1 MPSQLPTFSLDS
13 QFCDTSAGGHGH
25 LLLLPA
31 TGTQASSS
39 LPPPPEQGQQQGLKS
54 TRMQD
59 EEEDDDDFVS
69 RTKTSCI
76 ATMELFPGPGEL
88 GAVHAKLREELV
100 HLKAHGQEGSHR
112 YVMQEMALRV
122 LERKE
127 VEYVVL
133 QTEEGGREGG
143 QERKRRNWRSS
154 NTQQL
159 GYALEELQR
168 GVLAPVGLDPR
179 RTRFLGV
186 APEILADISLVV
198 QGHGGEQEQEMGAW

>member
-1 MPSQLPTFSLDS
+1 M
-13 QFCDTSAGGHGH
+13 
-25 LLLLPA
+25 LLPA

-39 LPPPPEQGQQQGLKS
+39 LPPPREQGQQALKS
-54 TRMQD
+54 TRSRMKE
-59 EEEDDDDFVS
+59 EEEDDDDDFVPTTTSTS
-69 RTKTSCI
+69 RI
-76 ATMELFPGPGEL
+76 ATSELFPGPGEL
-88 GAVHAKLREELV
+88 AAVHAKLREELV

-127 VEYVVL
+127 VEYIVL
-133 QTEEGGREGG
+133 AEEDQEGTKSGR
-143 QERKRRNWRSS
+143 RKGRRKS

-186 APEILADISLVV
+186 ASDILADISLVV
-198 QGHGGEQEQEMGAW
+198 QEHGGEAW

>member
-1 MPSQLPTFSLDS
+1 M
-13 QFCDTSAGGHGH
+13 
-25 LLLLPA
+25 
-31 TGTQASSS
+31 
-39 LPPPPEQGQQQGLKS
+39 K
-54 TRMQD
+54 R
-59 EEEDDDDFVS
+59 EEEKEDEDDDDFVPTTYTS
-69 RTKTSCI
+69 RI
-76 ATMELFPGPGEL
+76 ATSELFPGSREL
-88 GAVHAKLREELV
+88 AAVHAKLRGELV

-127 VEYVVL
+127 VEYIVL
-133 QTEEGGREGG
+133 PREEGGEEGKKRG
-143 QERKRRNWRSS
+143 GGRKRSS

-159 GYALEELQR
+159 GYALEELQK

-186 APEILADISLVV
+186 ASDILADISLVV